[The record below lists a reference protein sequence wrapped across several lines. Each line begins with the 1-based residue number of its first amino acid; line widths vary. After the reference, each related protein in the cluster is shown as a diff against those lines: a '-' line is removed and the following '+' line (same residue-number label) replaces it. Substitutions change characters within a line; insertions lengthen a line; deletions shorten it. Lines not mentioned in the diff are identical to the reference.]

1 MVTTLE
7 IRHLPSGVTQA
18 REPNP
23 YGSTSRSS
31 GSAPSLDL
39 LISVQDRFP
48 MSKSTV
54 SDLVEDTVR
63 ESHLHKRIQIGS
75 LLDPRLRL
83 RESVTLKMEQDDEF
97 HVAWCEELNEYGYG
111 PDPISAVQD
120 ARNTIA
126 ELYWQLKTEQERLGP
141 DLANTWKK
149 LSCLVYE
156 V

>member
-1 MVTTLE
+1 MVTMLE
-7 IRHLPSGVTQA
+7 IRHLPNGVTQA
-18 REPNP
+18 QEPNP

-31 GSAPSLDL
+31 GSTSSLDM
-39 LISVQDRFP
+39 LISAQYLFP

-54 SDLVEDTVR
+54 SDLVEDTAR
-63 ESHLHKRIQIGS
+63 ESYLHKHIQIGN

-111 PDPISAVQD
+111 LDPISAVQD

-126 ELYWQLKTEQERLGP
+126 ELYWQLKTERERLGP

-149 LSCLVYE
+149 LSRLVYE